1 MNIKRL
7 VKIVI
12 CTLFTGQTSK
22 EGIFMRYSYEFKKEC
37 VELYRQGKWMETP
50 EGVTQEAFRK
60 KIRYWVRL
68 VNFHGEEILKHKEQ
82 NKEWSAEEIFTLVS
96 KVLAGNSYL
105 SVAIEAGLS
114 DSQLYN
120 WVNKYKKYGYN
131 SLEIKKRGRPSKMN
145 DKNENT
151 NIEPKPLNESEREE
165 LIRLREEVRYLKTAI
180 AVEKKLEALRKEKYA
195 AYLKAKKQQSS
206 EN

>member
-1 MNIKRL
+1 MHHNIL
-7 VKIVI
+7 I

-37 VELYRQGKWMETP
+37 VELYKQGKWMETP
-50 EGVTQEAFRK
+50 EGIKQEAFRK
-60 KIRYWVRL
+60 KIRYWIRL
-68 VNFHGEEILKHKEQ
+68 VDFHGEEILKHKEQ
-82 NKEWSAEEIFTLVS
+82 NKEWSAEEIFKLVS
-96 KVLAGNSYL
+96 KVLAGNSCK
-105 SVAIEAGLS
+105 SVAIEAGIP
-114 DSQLYN
+114 DGQLHN
-120 WVNKYKKYGYN
+120 WIYKYKRFGYN

-145 DKNENT
+145 DKNEKID
-151 NIEPKPLNESEREE
+151 IEPKPLNESEREE
-165 LIRLREEVRYLKTAI
+165 LIRLREEVRYLRTER

>member
-1 MNIKRL
+1 M
-7 VKIVI
+7 I

-37 VELYRQGKWMETP
+37 VELYKQGKWMEPP

-68 VNFHGEEILKHKEQ
+68 VDFHGEEILKHKEQ
-82 NKEWSAEEIFTLVS
+82 DKKWTAEEKFKWIS
-96 KVLAGNSYL
+96 KVLVGNSYK
-105 SVAIEAGLS
+105 SVAIEAGIS
-114 DSQLYN
+114 SGQFYN
-120 WVNKYKKYGYN
+120 WVNKYKKFGYN
-131 SLEIKKRGRPSKMN
+131 SLVIKKRGRQPKMK
-145 DKNENT
+145 DKDENT
-151 NIEPKPLNESEREE
+151 NIDPKPLNESEREE
-165 LIRLREEVRYLKTAI
+165 LIRLREEVRYLKTER

>member
-1 MNIKRL
+1 M
-7 VKIVI
+7 I

-50 EGVTQEAFRK
+50 EGVKQQTFRR
-60 KIRYWVRL
+60 KIRYWIKL

-82 NKEWSAEEIFTLVS
+82 NKEWSAEEKFKLVS
-96 KVLAGNSYL
+96 KVLAGNAYEETA
-105 SVAIEAGLS
+105 VNAGINS
-114 DSQLYN
+114 NMLYK
-120 WVNKYKKYGYN
+120 WVDNYKKFGYN
-131 SLEIKKRGRPSKMN
+131 SLEIKKRGRPSKMK
-145 DKNENT
+145 DKNENID
-151 NIEPKPLNESEREE
+151 IEPKPLNESEREE
-165 LIRLREEVRYLKTAI
+165 LIRLREEVRYLRTAQ
-180 AVEKKLEALRKEKYA
+180 AVEKKLEALRREKYA